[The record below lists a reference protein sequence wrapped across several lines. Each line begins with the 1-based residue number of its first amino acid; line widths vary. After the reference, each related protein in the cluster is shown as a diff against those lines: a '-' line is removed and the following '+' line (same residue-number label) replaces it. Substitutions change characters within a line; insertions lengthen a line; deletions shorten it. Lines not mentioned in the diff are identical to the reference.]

1 MRGLRTFLLILLTAV
16 FAVGG
21 PLRALP
27 CHAEI
32 VPPCHE
38 AAADMADM
46 PGMTHDK
53 APDQKSPI
61 HKSKPDALAL
71 SCCAGCLPASVRD
84 IAPDLAP
91 GAVVRIAFAPLSQAA
106 DGLSPAP
113 EHGPPRPLA

>member
-1 MRGLRTFLLILLTAV
+1 MRGLRTLMLILLAAV
-16 FAVGG
+16 FAAGG

-38 AAADMADM
+38 AAAEASDAMA
-46 PGMTHDK
+46 GMAHDK
-53 APDQKSPI
+53 API
-61 HKSKPDALAL
+61 HKSRSDAMPL

-84 IAPDLAP
+84 ATPVLAP
-91 GAVVRIAFAPLSQAA
+91 GAVVRIAFAPISQTA

-113 EHGPPRPLA
+113 EHGPPRPHA

>member
-1 MRGLRTFLLILLTAV
+1 MRGLRTLMLILLAAV

-27 CHAEI
+27 AHAGG

-38 AAADMADM
+38 
-46 PGMTHDK
+46 MTGEMTAPAHDK
-53 APDQKSPI
+53 TPA
-61 HKSKPDALAL
+61 HKPRPDAIPL

-84 IAPDLAP
+84 AAPVLAP
-91 GAVVRIAFAPLSQAA
+91 GAVVRIAFAPVSQAA

-113 EHGPPRPLA
+113 EHGPPRSFA

>member
-1 MRGLRTFLLILLTAV
+1 MFGLRTLMLILLAAV
-16 FAVGG
+16 FVVAG

-27 CHAEI
+27 CHAET

-38 AAADMADM
+38 TAADMGPMA
-46 PGMTHDK
+46 GMAHDK
-53 APDQKSPI
+53 API
-61 HKSKPDALAL
+61 HKSRPDAMPL

-84 IAPDLAP
+84 AAPVLAP
-91 GAVVRIAFAPLSQAA
+91 GAVVRIAFAPISQAV

>member
-1 MRGLRTFLLILLTAV
+1 MLILLAAV

-27 CHAEI
+27 CHAET

-38 AAADMADM
+38 TAANLPGAMA
-46 PGMTHDK
+46 GMSDDK
-53 APDQKSPI
+53 TPV
-61 HKSKPDALAL
+61 HKSRPDAMPL

-84 IAPDLAP
+84 VAPLLAP
-91 GAVVRIAFAPLSQAA
+91 GAVVRIAFASLSQAA

-113 EHGPPRPLA
+113 EHGPPRPFA

>member
-1 MRGLRTFLLILLTAV
+1 MLGLRTLMLILLAAV

-27 CHAEI
+27 CHAEV

-38 AAADMADM
+38 TAADMGEMA
-46 PGMTHDK
+46 GMAHDK
-53 APDQKSPI
+53 APV
-61 HKSKPDALAL
+61 HKSRPEAMPL

-84 IAPDLAP
+84 AAPVLAP
-91 GAVVRIAFAPLSQAA
+91 GGVVRIAFAPLSQAV
-106 DGLSPAP
+106 DGLSPTP